1 MKLISMVDFVLQ
13 QYKKAIKQDTDFVSE
28 MVLAWYYANFLNQP
42 LTLGMFVP
50 CDEKGNVL
58 NETNV
63 YHKDRPLN
71 EVEAEYFYN
80 IKTEQYQQ
88 AKERVLFEGLIVDEK
103 YLIEVYK
110 TVEDLIQHSPTLTP
124 NAVKQLGL

>member
-13 QYKKAIKQDTDFVSE
+13 QDEITTSTSLPKFYGAVSN
-28 MVLAWYYANFLNQP
+28 YAEFLNQP

-88 AKERVLFEGLIVDEK
+88 AKERILFENNTEFHATILIDI
-103 YLIEVYK
+103 LSI
-110 TVEDLIQHSPTLTP
+110 VEDLVDMDFTLTKS
-124 NAVKQLGL
+124 AIKQIGL